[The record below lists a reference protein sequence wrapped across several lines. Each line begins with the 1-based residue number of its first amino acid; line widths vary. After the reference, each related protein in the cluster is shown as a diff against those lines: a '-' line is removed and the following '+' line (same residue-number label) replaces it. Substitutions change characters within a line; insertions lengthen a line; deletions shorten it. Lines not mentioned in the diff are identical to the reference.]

1 MSDEDERGESRRQA
15 DRRERRSAGDR
26 SARVARALMKLSA
39 SELSRIDLGEDI
51 RGAVDRARAVTSP
64 VARRRAERGLAGELR
79 RADLGEVE
87 RRLSDADSAR
97 DADARVFKLAETWR
111 ARLIADGP
119 DAAAELPGGLRDP
132 LPALIRDAQRE
143 RATGN
148 PRGAARAL
156 FRHLFALLS
165 AGAGS

>member
-1 MSDEDERGESRRQA
+1 MSDEDRQGESRRQA
-15 DRRERRSAGDR
+15 GRRERRNAGDR

-39 SELSRIDLGEDI
+39 AEWSRIDLDEDL
-51 RGAVDRARAVTSP
+51 RAAVDRARAVTSP

-79 RADLGEVE
+79 RSDLGEVE
-87 RRLSDADSAR
+87 RRLTDTDTAR
-97 DADARVFKLAETWR
+97 AADARVFKLAETWR

-119 DAAAELPGGLRDP
+119 EAAAGLPGGLRDP
-132 LPALIRDAQRE
+132 LPTLIRDAQRE
-143 RATGN
+143 QAIGT

-165 AGAGS
+165 AGEGS